1 MMDDTR
7 RSERRSA
14 RPKRK
19 SLAGRLMLWI
29 TATITALWLVAVGF
43 GALIMQDEFGEIY
56 DSALQET
63 AERLTPLLLG
73 DIDSRDDP
81 RETQRIEAMR
91 APVEEEYL
99 SYQVRDLTGRV
110 LLHSHSAPTKPFG
123 APLKEGFWQ
132 AEDGRVYTAVAAD
145 GTIFV
150 QVKDTTAEREE
161 ATREGSLALL
171 LPVLLIVPITIGAVW
186 FAVRRVLAPV
196 ETLRAAIGEKDG
208 GNLAAIEAAHLPQE
222 LQPILRSV
230 NLLLSRL
237 RAVIAAEREF
247 TSNSAHELRTPIAG
261 ALAQTQLLLSELKDA
276 PMRARAQQIETSLQ
290 KLTKLTEKLLQLAR
304 AEAGIGVAETTFDIA
319 DVVGVVVT
327 DFQRASDDA
336 GRIRFVSELTTPRL
350 YEGTAD
356 AFAIVL
362 RNLIENALLHGRAGE
377 PVEVCLTS
385 EGNVRIS
392 NGAPHLSEAELAAV
406 RKRFARGKTV
416 AAGSGLGLSIADR
429 LLQQMRA
436 SLVLTSPVPGR
447 VDGFQAEVVF
457 PAAG

>member
-1 MMDDTR
+1 MTEDANAR
-7 RSERRSA
+7 RAA
-14 RPKRK
+14 RPRRQ

-29 TATITALWLVAVGF
+29 TVTITALWLVAVGF

-63 AERLTPLLLG
+63 AERLTPLLL
-73 DIDSRDDP
+73 DDLRSREDP
-81 RETQRIEAMR
+81 DQSQRIEALR

-110 LLHSHSAPTKPFG
+110 LLHSHSATTTPFE

-132 AEDGRVYTAVAAD
+132 AEDGRIYTAVAAD
-145 GTIFV
+145 GATFV
-150 QVKDTTAEREE
+150 QVKDTAEEREE

-196 ETLRAAIGEKDG
+196 ETLRAAIAEKDG
-208 GNLAAIEAAHLPQE
+208 GNLAAIEAAHLPHE

-261 ALAQTQLLLSELKDA
+261 ALAQTQLLLSELKDS
-276 PMRARAQQIETSLQ
+276 PTRARAQQIEASLQ

-336 GRIRFVSELTTPRL
+336 DRIQFTNKLATPRL

-377 PVEVCLTS
+377 PVEIHLTG
-385 EGNVRIS
+385 EGNVQIS
-392 NGAPHLSEAELAAV
+392 NGSPQLSETELVAV
-406 RKRFARGKTV
+406 RKRFARGKTM

-436 SLVLTSPVPGR
+436 NLVLSSPVPGR
-447 VDGFQAEVVF
+447 IDGFQAEIVF
-457 PAAG
+457 PPAG